1 MTDLTVNGDLFVDEI
16 VVDELGFNAAIPSA
30 EPDRTLSAMQL
41 SDEFT
46 PHFARS

>member
-1 MTDLTVNGDLFVDEI
+1 MTDLTVNGDLFVDGL
-16 VVDELGFNAAIPSA
+16 VVDGLGSNAAVQSA
-30 EPDRTLSAMQL
+30 IQL